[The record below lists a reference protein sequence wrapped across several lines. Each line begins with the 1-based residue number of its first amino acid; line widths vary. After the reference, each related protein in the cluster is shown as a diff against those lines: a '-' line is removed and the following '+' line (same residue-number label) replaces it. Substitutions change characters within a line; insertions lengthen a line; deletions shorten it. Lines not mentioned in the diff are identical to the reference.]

1 MKILKSIRHTAF
13 VLLISAELIYAQDF
27 KIAPETDL
35 PSESNFSN
43 VSIASD
49 PGNGFLVTWQN
60 RYLITSYLYH
70 RNYACR
76 LSKTGMMLD
85 STAIYIGD
93 SSWGY
98 YGPNAVFAG
107 GNWIVVSNQ
116 GGLFEWVGVQR
127 LTPSGVVL
135 DSIPIN
141 VCNSDGMATAH
152 YPAIAT
158 NGKEILCVM
167 YAGDLLYGSIFN
179 SDLNILVNKFFILE
193 PEFIAPGSKPQIAV
207 NRNNFFITFVNW
219 ENEDQIN
226 HLGKNY
232 PYIKLVII
240 NPQGQILSIQN
251 VSERWDKTGYFGV
264 PAITTVNDTTYIIY
278 YRTPNL
284 SVRRYL
290 SDGQPIDS
298 QPVKLFQSQDF
309 ELLMNKIYLST
320 NQVICHWTDLI
331 YENDLI
337 HFSWPRL
344 TDNGISMFS
353 FKQDLSIISQ
363 PASLDGL
370 CQIAV
375 ETPAHWQSFSLIRVS
390 SLADN
395 TLTAWI
401 DEREGNTR
409 VYGNFFDIG
418 IITGIEQ
425 EENRMIEPEDF
436 SISHNYPN
444 PFNAST
450 TIQFEIRERATV
462 KLFVYDITGRV
473 IYILVNEVR
482 DAGCHTVSWD
492 SIDFMGK
499 QVASGV
505 YFSRFEVITQ
515 DKKHYNKTGKMILIR

>member
-1 MKILKSIRHTAF
+1 MRKKKMKILKSIQRTAF
-13 VLLISAELIYAQDF
+13 LLLILAELIYAQDF
-27 KIAPETDL
+27 KIAPKTAL
-35 PSESNFSN
+35 PSGSNFSN

-49 PGNGFLVTWQN
+49 PSSGFLVTWLN
-60 RYLITSYLYH
+60 TYKISSIIYFE
-70 RNYACR
+70 NYACR
-76 LSKTGMMLD
+76 VSKTGEMLD
-85 STAIYIGD
+85 STAIFL
-93 SSWGY
+93 SSSYWPY
-98 YGPNAVFAG
+98 FGPNAVFAG

-116 GGLFEWVGVQR
+116 GGLLEWVGGQR

-135 DSIPIN
+135 DTIPVN
-141 VCNSDGMATAH
+141 LSNSEGLGTVH

-158 NGKEILCVM
+158 NGKEILCVR
-167 YAGDLLYGSIFN
+167 YPGSSLYGSIFD
-179 SDLNILVNKFFILE
+179 SDLNILVNNFFILE
-193 PEFIAPGSKPQIAV
+193 PEFINSGSKPQITV
-207 NRNNFFITFVNW
+207 NGNNFFITFINW
-219 ENEDQIN
+219 EQDTQ
-226 HLGKNY
+226 NY

-264 PAITTVNDTTYIIY
+264 PTITTVNDTTYIIY
-278 YRTPNL
+278 YHTPNL

-309 ELLMNKIYLST
+309 ELLMNKITLST
-320 NQVICHWTDLI
+320 NQVIWYWTDLI

-337 HFSWPRL
+337 HFFWPRL
-344 TDNGISMFS
+344 ADNAISMYS
-353 FKQDLSIISQ
+353 FKPDLSIISQ
-363 PASLDGL
+363 PASLDGQ

-375 ETPAHWQSFSLIRVS
+375 ETPEQWGSFSLIRVS
-390 SLADN
+390 SLSDN

-409 VYGNFFDIG
+409 IYGNFFDIG
-418 IITGIEQ
+418 IVSGIEQ
-425 EENRMIEPEDF
+425 EQDQMIIPEDF
-436 SISHNYPN
+436 LLSQNYPN

-450 TIQFEIRERATV
+450 TIQFEIQKRATV

-473 IYILVNEVR
+473 IYILVNGVR

-505 YFSRFEVITQ
+505 YFIRFEVITQ